1 MAGLKLTLDEFLS
14 QEETKPYREYACGEV
29 YEKPMPNRSHSVI
42 QRLLLVALTN
52 FLEGRFLGEVFPEL
66 RCIFG
71 PVGSERAYVPDLCF
85 IRQARLAF
93 DGFFY
98 GVPDIAIEIVSPDHH
113 LSRLLSKI
121 QSYLLNGVEL
131 VWLIDPETQSISV
144 HAPGQEVLVLGP
156 ADALDGGDVIPGFSV
171 PVARVFGL
179 EVRA

>member
-1 MAGLKLTLDEFLS
+1 
-14 QEETKPYREYACGEV
+14 
-29 YEKPMPNRSHSVI
+29 
-42 QRLLLVALTN
+42 
-52 FLEGRFLGEVFPEL
+52 
-66 RCIFG
+66 
-71 PVGSERAYVPDLCF
+71 
-85 IRQARLAF
+85 
-93 DGFFY
+93 
-98 GVPDIAIEIVSPDHH
+98 
-113 LSRLLSKI
+113 LSKI